1 MTRYSKERKLK
12 RRSRSNPVAVQGL
25 VDLLRDDCI
34 KDLTDQALTVRS
46 TETTFRCGAKNC
58 T

>member
-25 VDLLRDDCI
+25 VDLLRGDYI
-34 KDLTDQALTVRS
+34 KDLTGQALTDRS
-46 TETTFRCGAKNC
+46 TGTTFRCGAKNF